1 MQLFSIYIYI
11 YIIISIYI
19 YIILYNIIHVVIQL
33 SNVFNTSGF
42 TLLAMAT
49 SQAVCPRKVAPT
61 ATIPYHKA

>member
-1 MQLFSIYIYI
+1 MQLFSIYI